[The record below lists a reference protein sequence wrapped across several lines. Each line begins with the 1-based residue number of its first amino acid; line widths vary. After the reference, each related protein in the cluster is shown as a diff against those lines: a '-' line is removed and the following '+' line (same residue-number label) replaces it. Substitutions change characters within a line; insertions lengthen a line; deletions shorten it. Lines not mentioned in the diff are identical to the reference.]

1 MTGQI
6 LRRVRLLLV
15 FATVIVAATACGFSG
30 LNSLP
35 VPGAQGTGN
44 GAYQIS
50 AVLPNAAGLVPNAP
64 VMIDDVTV
72 GSVGTIEVRD
82 WNAELDI
89 RLDEGVEVPRGS
101 HVMVGMTS
109 VLGSNHLQIVE
120 PASSSDGYLAPG
132 DQIPLPACPESPNIA
147 EPTMTAAVPDVT
159 SAQQVPGCSYPTTE
173 QVLSS
178 LSVVLNGGGL
188 SQFGDV
194 VHEMDAIFGGRQ
206 EAIAELIPQLNVL
219 VADLDRQ
226 KNDIIRAM
234 EGLDRLTAAV
244 NEQTPTVEKAL
255 ADAPQILQL
264 LNDQRQQFVTAL
276 DSLSRLSKTTNDI
289 LDANSDDIETIV
301 ANLNPVLEQLAAAG
315 PALPGSLKILLT
327 FPFLE
332 EAIPTIVKGDY
343 VNSDLV
349 LDLTFESLNNT
360 IFRSVGAV
368 GPEGV
373 AGTPAGAAKRGLDPF
388 TSPLT
393 PGGERR
399 PDSDEPVPAPAA
411 TPSAAT
417 PKPGTGGGN

>member
-132 DQIPLPACPESPNIA
+132 DQIPLPACPESPN
-147 EPTMTAAVPDVT
+147 
-159 SAQQVPGCSYPTTE
+159 
-173 QVLSS
+173 
-178 LSVVLNGGGL
+178 
-188 SQFGDV
+188 
-194 VHEMDAIFGGRQ
+194 
-206 EAIAELIPQLNVL
+206 
-219 VADLDRQ
+219 
-226 KNDIIRAM
+226 
-234 EGLDRLTAAV
+234 
-244 NEQTPTVEKAL
+244 
-255 ADAPQILQL
+255 
-264 LNDQRQQFVTAL
+264 
-276 DSLSRLSKTTNDI
+276 
-289 LDANSDDIETIV
+289 
-301 ANLNPVLEQLAAAG
+301 
-315 PALPGSLKILLT
+315 
-327 FPFLE
+327 
-332 EAIPTIVKGDY
+332 
-343 VNSDLV
+343 
-349 LDLTFESLNNT
+349 
-360 IFRSVGAV
+360 
-368 GPEGV
+368 
-373 AGTPAGAAKRGLDPF
+373 
-388 TSPLT
+388 
-393 PGGERR
+393 
-399 PDSDEPVPAPAA
+399 
-411 TPSAAT
+411 
-417 PKPGTGGGN
+417 

>member
-1 MTGQI
+1 MTGSMMRQ
-6 LRRVRLLLV
+6 VRLLVV
-15 FATVIVAATACGFSG
+15 FATVVVAATACGFSG

-35 VPGAQGTGN
+35 VPGAQGTGS

-50 AVLPNAAGLVPNAP
+50 AVLPNAAGLVSNAP

-72 GSVGTIEVRD
+72 GSVGDIEVRD

-89 RLDEGVEVPRGS
+89 RLDKGVRIPQGS

-109 VLGSNHLQIVE
+109 VLGSTHLQIVE
-120 PASSSDGYLAPG
+120 PDSYDGYMAPG

-147 EPTMTAAVPDVT
+147 APTTAPPEPDIN

-206 EAIAELIPQLNVL
+206 EQIRALVPRLNVL
-219 VADLDRQ
+219 VADLNRQ
-226 KNDIIRAM
+226 RGNIIRAM
-234 EGLDRLTAAV
+234 EGLDRMTAAI

-255 ADAPQILQL
+255 ADAPAILSL

-276 DSLSRLSKTTNDI
+276 DSLGRLSKTTNDV

-301 ANLNPVLEQLAAAG
+301 ANLDRVLEQTAAAG

-332 EAIPTIVKGDY
+332 EAIPTIIKGDY

-349 LDLTFESLNNT
+349 LDLTFERLNNT

-411 TPSAAT
+411 TPSATT
-417 PKPGTGGGN
+417 PQRGSGGGN

>member
-1 MTGQI
+1 MI
-6 LRRVRLLLV
+6 RKVRMLFV
-15 FATVIVAATACGFSG
+15 FATVIVAASACGFSG

-50 AVLPNAAGLVPNAP
+50 AVIPNAAGLVPNAP

-72 GSVGTIEVRD
+72 GSVGQIHVRD

-89 RLDEGVEVPRGS
+89 RLEEGVRIPNGS

-109 VLGSNHLQIVE
+109 VLGSTHLQIVE
-120 PASSSDGYLAPG
+120 PAEFEGYLAAG
-132 DQIPLPACPESPNIA
+132 DQIPLPACPEATNIA
-147 EPTMTAAVPDVT
+147 QPTMSPAVPDIT
-159 SAQQVPGCSYPTTE
+159 SAQQVAGCSYPTTE

-188 SQFGDV
+188 SQFGDI
-194 VHEMDAIFGGRQ
+194 VHEMDAIFGDRQ
-206 EAIAELIPQLNVL
+206 EEIHELIPRLNKL
-219 VADLDRQ
+219 IADLDNQ
-226 KNDIIRAM
+226 TGNIIRAM
-234 EGLDRLTAAV
+234 EGLDRLTTTI
-244 NEQTPTVEKAL
+244 NEQTPTVERAL
-255 ADAPQILQL
+255 ADAPTILGL
-264 LNDQRQQFVTAL
+264 LNDQREQFVTAL
-276 DSLSRLSKTTNDI
+276 DSLGRLSKTTNDV
-289 LDANSDDIETIV
+289 LDANTDDIETIV
-301 ANLNPVLEQLAAAG
+301 ANLDPVLGELAAAG

-349 LDLTFESLNNT
+349 LDLTFEGLSST
-360 IFRSVGAV
+360 ILRSVGVV

-373 AGTPAGAAKRGLDPF
+373 TGTPAGAAKRGLDPF

-411 TPSAAT
+411 TPI
-417 PKPGTGGGN
+417 PRGGGGN